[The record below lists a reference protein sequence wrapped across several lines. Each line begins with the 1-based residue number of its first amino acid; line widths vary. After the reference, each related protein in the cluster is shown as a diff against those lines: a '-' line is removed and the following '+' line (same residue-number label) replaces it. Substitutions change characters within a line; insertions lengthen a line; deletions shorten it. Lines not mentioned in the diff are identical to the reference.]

1 MGSSTTDTPIPIV
14 ELRHVSYTLK
24 GRTIIHDVDLTLY
37 EGEIHAFIGDR
48 GTGKST
54 LARLIALIDQ
64 PTEGRVVWR
73 GREIRGIHY
82 RSLTTPRIQFL
93 HQEEGLIDYFCVAE
107 NLFLPEK
114 VFRTFPFASHRK
126 MAVKAG
132 ELISQYGF
140 TIDPLQPVSTLNM
153 SERTIISLLRCIYRD
168 PEIII
173 LDETLEKLSGIDY
186 DKVIN
191 ILRDLAAQGV
201 AIICISHRI
210 DDIYNIA
217 RNVSVIREGRILLT
231 DSTKNID
238 RLNLI
243 KMCYTQITR
252 NKESEDINREFYQ
265 LLRYNEA
272 ILKNL
277 PITLIVTDDQDH
289 IKMINDQGQSFLQI
303 QPDQYL
309 DRPISR
315 LFPQRETCEEIEA
328 LLREHHESRL
338 FNKVIA
344 DVVVNLRT
352 YPIFDGKFRIG
363 SIIIIEDITEQ
374 EQLRHRMNLSENLA
388 SLGLLAAGV
397 AHEINNPLEIIYNYL
412 SFLRMNPKKGLA
424 LETVDQLEEEIDGI
438 KHIVSNLVS
447 FSGNKVHGTELFSIN
462 DLIKQTLTL
471 LTPAAKE
478 RGITC
483 LFSSLADDIQ
493 IHANRTEI
501 RQVLLNLIKN
511 SFEVLGAG
519 GKVSISVELAQ
530 DQLFMRIMDD
540 GPGITTDNPD
550 QIFLPFYST
559 KKGET
564 NNLGLG
570 IPMSYSIVKK
580 YQGELTYRNLPEG
593 GCEFLVVLPLQQ

>member
-1 MGSSTTDTPIPIV
+1 MDSSTPDPRVPLV
-14 ELRHVSYTLK
+14 ELRHVGYTLK
-24 GRTIIHDVDLTLY
+24 GRTIIHDVNLSIS
-37 EGEIHAFIGDR
+37 EGEIHAFVGDR

-54 LARLIALIDQ
+54 LARLIGLIDQ

-73 GREIRGIHY
+73 GKEVRGIHY
-82 RSLTTPRIQFL
+82 RSLSTPRIQFI

-107 NLFLPEK
+107 NIFLPEK
-114 VFRTFPFASHRK
+114 VFRPFPFASHKK
-126 MAVKAG
+126 MAAKAG
-132 ELISQYGF
+132 ELISRYGF
-140 TIDPLQPVSTLNM
+140 LIDPLQSVSTLNM

-168 PEIII
+168 PEILV

-186 DKVIN
+186 DRVIA

-210 DDIYNIA
+210 DDIYTIA

-289 IKMINDQGQSFLQI
+289 IKMINDQGQSFLRI
-303 QPDQYL
+303 QPEEYL

-315 LFPQRETCEEIEA
+315 LFPQRETYQEIET
-328 LLREHHESRL
+328 LLREDHESRL

-344 DVVVNLRT
+344 DVVVNIRT

-412 SFLRMNPKKGLA
+412 SFLRMHPSKELA
-424 LETVDQLEEEIDGI
+424 LETVGQLEEEIDGI

-447 FSGNKVHGTELFSIN
+447 FSGNKVHGTEHFSIN
-462 DLIKQTLTL
+462 DLIRQTLTL
-471 LTPAAKE
+471 LSPAAKE
-478 RGITC
+478 RGISC
-483 LFSSLADDIQ
+483 RFSSQEEDLQ

-511 SFEVLGAG
+511 SFEVLGPG
-519 GKVSISVELAQ
+519 GTVSITIEQEDDKL
-530 DQLFMRIMDD
+530 LMRIMDD

-559 KKGET
+559 KKGDT

-580 YQGELTYRNLPEG
+580 YQGELTYRNIPGG
-593 GCEFLVVLPLQQ
+593 GCEFLVTLPML